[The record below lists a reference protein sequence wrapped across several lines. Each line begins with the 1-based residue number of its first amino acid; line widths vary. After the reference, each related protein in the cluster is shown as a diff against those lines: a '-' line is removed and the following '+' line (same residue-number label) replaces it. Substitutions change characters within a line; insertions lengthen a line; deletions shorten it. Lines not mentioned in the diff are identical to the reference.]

1 MAKSGRHQ
9 GWQALTVAA
18 LLFALLLSLFPHYD
32 HSGLDMACPLLV
44 IVFLFGKINAPSDFL
59 RLSLSSTP
67 ASSQSPILP
76 SRFQRPPPAL
86 L

>member
-18 LLFALLLSLFPHYD
+18 LLFALLLSLLPQYD

-44 IVFLFGKINAPSDFL
+44 MVFLFRKIDARSRFW

-67 ASSQSPILP
+67 AISQSPILP
-76 SRFQRPPPAL
+76 SRFQRPPPDL